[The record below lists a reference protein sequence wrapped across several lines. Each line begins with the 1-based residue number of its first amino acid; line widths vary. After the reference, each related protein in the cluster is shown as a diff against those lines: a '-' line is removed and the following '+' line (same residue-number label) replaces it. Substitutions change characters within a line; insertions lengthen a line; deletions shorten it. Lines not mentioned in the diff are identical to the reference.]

1 MNTEIEIGEKFLPIG
16 TVVMLKGGTKRAMI
30 TGFCS
35 VAQEDTSKMYDY
47 SGCVYPEGY
56 ISSNQV
62 CLFDHN
68 QIEKV
73 YFKGLVDDEET
84 AFKAK
89 LNSLLSQVDVNAIL
103 TANNGET
110 AAPEPVTTDVPSMP
124 EVPAMPEATPA
135 PAEAPAMPTA
145 EIPAAPVAD
154 IPVAPVEVPAAP
166 VADIPVAP
174 VEAPAMPA
182 AEIPASPV
190 ADIPVAPVEVPAM
203 PAAPVAEVPV
213 APVEIPAA
221 PVAEV
226 PVAPV
231 EIPTAS
237 VDPNGQNM

>member
-62 CLFDHN
+62 CLFDHS

-89 LNSLLSQVDVNAIL
+89 LNALLKQVDVNSII
-103 TANNGET
+103 NET
-110 AAPEPVTTDVPSMP
+110 PAETPAAVAQDVPSMP
-124 EVPAMPEATPA
+124 EVT
-135 PAEAPAMPTA
+135 
-145 EIPAAPVAD
+145 AAPVDVPVMPAEV
-154 IPVAPVEVPAAP
+154 PVAPVDVPAAP
-166 VADIPVAP
+166 VAEVPMAPVDVPAAPVMPAEVPMAPVDVAAAPVMPAEVPVAP
-174 VEAPAMPA
+174 VD
-182 AEIPASPV
+182 V
-190 ADIPVAPVEVPAM
+190 

-213 APVEIPAA
+213 APVTDI
-221 PVAEV
+221 
-226 PVAPV
+226 PVAP
-231 EIPTAS
+231 